1 MKKLFAAVLSIGI
14 IASALAGC
22 GYQDALDAANS
33 KSSSSAVSKESESTK
48 EVKPEEYSKNLG
60 GLIDYFADLGYLEMK
75 DNKLDESKVMVM
87 NHTLIGAKEG
97 KKFATTVANKP
108 VYIELYE
115 FDKKPNDTA
124 LSVIRSVEET
134 GQFQIIN
141 LDPVKAYVS
150 ENEQFLMIYSDAS
163 IDDSNPDKTTENYVN
178 RNKVIESF
186 DKFN

>member
-22 GYQDALDAANS
+22 GYQDALDAAS
-33 KSSSSAVSKESESTK
+33 SGSSSSAASKESESTK

-75 DNKLDESKVMVM
+75 DNKLDETKTMVM

-97 KKFATTVANKP
+97 KKFATVVENKP

-115 FDKKPNDTA
+115 YDEKLNDTA
-124 LSVIRSVEET
+124 KSVLTSVKET

-141 LDPVKAYVS
+141 LDPVKAYIS
-150 ENEQFLMIYSDAS
+150 DNDRFLMIYSDAS
-163 IDDSNPDKTTENYVN
+163 IDDSNPDKTTENYVR

-186 DKFN
+186 NKFN